1 MKKHIV
7 WIGFLCSLPSVAS
20 PADEAAP
27 APPAA
32 APSEVADAYST
43 WMAEGQK
50 SVAHREAKALEAGA
64 DAFEKAL
71 VQRPNDLDATLA
83 AADALIRLMRVQTGG
98 NHLLF
103 DSPND
108 TPAHRQI
115 WKKWGP
121 RALEL
126 TRVGVQKRPND
137 VWARALYAE
146 AYMYKSA
153 SSGIIDAILD
163 GAASEYLN
171 NADFL
176 MNTQPPY
183 DLASGHVYKA
193 SFYTIA
199 PWPLSDADKS
209 IEHARKAAQL
219 FPNSVRNNYVWGI
232 VAYRQKNMSEAKEA
246 LQKSLAGRCTTPSE
260 KDLCAW
266 FRKEAQR
273 ALNAIAP

>member
-1 MKKHIV
+1 MKKHVV
-7 WIGFLCSLPSVAS
+7 WLGFFFLAAS
-20 PADEAAP
+20 ASATENATAAVPATTAAV
-27 APPAA
+27 
-32 APSEVADAYST
+32 ETADPYTT
-43 WMAEGQK
+43 WMAEGKQAVAK
-50 SVAHREAKALEAGA
+50 RSVAALQKGA

-71 VQRPNDLDATLA
+71 QARPGDVDASLA
-83 AADALIRLMRVQTGG
+83 AADAWIRLMRIQSGG

-103 DSPND
+103 DGPND
-108 TPAHRQI
+108 TPDHRRI

-126 TRVGVQKRPND
+126 ALFGLEKRPKD
-137 VWARALYAE
+137 IWARALYAE

-163 GAASEYLN
+163 GAATEYLN
-171 NADFL
+171 NADLL
-176 MNTQPPY
+176 MKTQPPY

-232 VAYRQKNMSEAKEA
+232 VAYRQENMEEAERA
-246 LQKSLAGRCTTPSE
+246 LRKSLAGRCTVPSE

-273 ALNAIAP
+273 ALDSMPK